1 MFNKYKSFLYTLD
14 LIGPSPQLLIFN
26 DKRYKSIFSSLFSI
40 LIILFSIFFA
50 IYSFIE
56 YSKFDNPFITYYKD
70 NDEITNRSFV
80 LNDKLLMFQL
90 MGTKTVNIFNNSI
103 GYYQGLYYI
112 YYNNGTTEII
122 PLNISKCELGKNV
135 DYSYNN
141 IISKETLFGKT
152 IEQFYCIDY
161 NVNLSLFYHPNIG
174 FSCINLYVILKNDSN
189 IPPEGIQSFIIT
201 ENNIINHKNK
211 DNPIKKSYIYQY
223 TTGLSSIDY
232 TSIAYN
238 FQYIKYESDN
248 GLLFKDYKFFN
259 GMIFSNINFYKNNNI
274 DIYGLKNYLDI
285 SPNSIISTI
294 TFMIN
299 QSNFDIY
306 KRSYQKLQSLLAE
319 ITSVI
324 SLLFQIGEQISY
336 ILCNKKM
343 SKNILIGIMNKSKI
357 DLLNKRSHD
366 INKIFKRENIC
377 SEKKIMKSKSLSNEK
392 PLNDVYYLEKENNFI
407 SEKKNIKSKSME
419 KPQTD
424 IYNSEKENNKSF
436 GVEENNEINI
446 NNKLIKNINYFD
458 IIKSYF
464 CFNDKKTK
472 MINLC
477 HNIIS
482 KDICIERILERFYN
496 LENSNFSGKE
506 REDINCNK
514 TKRDKEINEYN

>member
-1 MFNKYKSFLYTLD
+1 
-14 LIGPSPQLLIFN
+14 
-26 DKRYKSIFSSLFSI
+26 
-40 LIILFSIFFA
+40 
-50 IYSFIE
+50 
-56 YSKFDNPFITYYKD
+56 
-70 NDEITNRSFV
+70 
-80 LNDKLLMFQL
+80 
-90 MGTKTVNIFNNSI
+90 
-103 GYYQGLYYI
+103 
-112 YYNNGTTEII
+112 
-122 PLNISKCELGKNV
+122 
-135 DYSYNN
+135 
-141 IISKETLFGKT
+141 
-152 IEQFYCIDY
+152 
-161 NVNLSLFYHPNIG
+161 
-174 FSCINLYVILKNDSN
+174 
-189 IPPEGIQSFIIT
+189 
-201 ENNIINHKNK
+201 
-211 DNPIKKSYIYQY
+211 
-223 TTGLSSIDY
+223 
-232 TSIAYN
+232 
-238 FQYIKYESDN
+238 
-248 GLLFKDYKFFN
+248 
-259 GMIFSNINFYKNNNI
+259 MIFSNINFYKNNNI
-274 DIYGLKNYLDI
+274 DIYDLKNYLDI

-366 INKIFKRENIC
+366 INKIFKRENIS
-377 SEKKIMKSKSLSNEK
+377 SERKIMKSKSLSNEK

-446 NNKLIKNINYFD
+446 NNKLIKSINYFD

-496 LENSNFSGKE
+496 LENINFSGKE
-506 REDINCNK
+506 REDINCNE